1 MSFFLCF
8 YKKGPLNHQRAR
20 KNVRKAVSDGFSYCR
35 TNLENSL
42 CAKIDNQR
50 DDGATNDISNG
61 KVDEKSGNNEGPD
74 KNSDKFENQ
83 LAKAMAKKCDDNEK
97 KSKNEPEP
105 DEIKPFVQETDV
117 NITGTVVKKFGKIK
131 TVHNVITPGELCKI
145 QFWHL
150 LNGVFVFFIKFHPFC
165 RGT

>member
-1 MSFFLCF
+1 MHECFYFLNYIGLCF

-20 KNVRKAVSDGFSYCR
+20 KNVRKAVYDGFSYCR

-131 TVHNVITPGELCKI
+131 TVHNVQNNLYYIYVPSIIFTL
-145 QFWHL
+145 
-150 LNGVFVFFIKFHPFC
+150 IKV
-165 RGT
+165 

>member
-20 KNVRKAVSDGFSYCR
+20 KNVRKAVYDGFSYCRTNLDDGFSYCR

-50 DDGATNDISNG
+50 DDGARNDISNG
-61 KVDEKSGNNEGPD
+61 KVDEKSDTHEGPD
-74 KNSDKFENQ
+74 KNSEKFEDQ
-83 LAKAMAKKCDDNEK
+83 LAKAILK

-105 DEIKPFVQETDV
+105 DEIIPFVQETDV
-117 NITGTVVKKFGKIK
+117 DITGTVVKKFGKHR
-131 TVHNVITPGELCKI
+131 TVHDVIVPGKLGAI
-145 QFWHL
+145 FIL
-150 LNGVFVFFIKFHPFC
+150 RVF
-165 RGT
+165 